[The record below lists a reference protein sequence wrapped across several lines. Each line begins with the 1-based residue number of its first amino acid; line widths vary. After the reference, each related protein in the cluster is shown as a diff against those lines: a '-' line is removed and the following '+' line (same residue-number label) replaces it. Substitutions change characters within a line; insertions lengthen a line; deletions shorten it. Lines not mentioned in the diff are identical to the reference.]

1 MNQMIFDELT
11 GGCACLQVHGAQQ
24 GIRWTSAKGKR
35 VIVPVVPPAALDI
48 IVRLT
53 FQSKSVLSAKNN
65 ARLHRQYERLQDL
78 AIEGAI

>member
-1 MNQMIFDELT
+1 MQ
-11 GGCACLQVHGAQQ
+11 GAQE

-35 VIVPVVPPAALDI
+35 IVEPVVPPAALDI

-53 FQSKSVLSAKNN
+53 FRSKPVLSAKNN

-78 AIEGAI
+78 AIEGGKHFVYVVRLRSLNNYS